1 MIQGIQGIQGIVG
14 SFINVKTS
22 SLTILWRWGYQDHSA
37 LLFLGQMVP
46 PGNPQCFRS
55 VDSTSRKPF
64 PSTNFNQSWD
74 QSQLVLF
81 FGYTGIPWYTIIYTT
96 TFTQRHPH
104 ALCWASNAL
113 GSFFK
118 VRYELWRGKARK
130 NANNTV
136 VLPNT
141 KRVDSSE
148 LRTETNK
155 TGVLN
160 SDVILIWGW
169 ATKLSY
175 HRIGELRIHSDLLI
189 HTQRDLADILC
200 EGWRFLV
207 MNKMPLCWGKKCSLW
222 WSLMVHLH
230 IAGVT
235 YWYFFV

>member
-1 MIQGIQGIQGIVG
+1 MSKPPVSPSSGAGGIKATRLSYFWAKWFPQEI
-14 SFINVKTS
+14 
-22 SLTILWRWGYQDHSA
+22 HSA
-37 LLFLGQMVP
+37 SDQWIRP
-46 PGNPQCFRS
+46 AGNHSLQPI
-55 VDSTSRKPF
+55 
-64 PSTNFNQSWD
+64 STNPGINRSWCC
-74 QSQLVLF
+74 SLGIPV
-81 FGYTGIPWYTIIYTT
+81 YHGIPWSTCIYTT

-104 ALCWASNAL
+104 APCWASNAL

-155 TGVLN
+155 TGFLN

-189 HTQRDLADILC
+189 HTQRDLADILF
-200 EGWRFLV
+200 EG
-207 MNKMPLCWGKKCSLW
+207 
-222 WSLMVHLH
+222 
-230 IAGVT
+230 
-235 YWYFFV
+235 